1 MKMETYISDLL
12 YRHDC
17 VIIPG
22 LGGIITNYRSAQIH
36 PVSHT
41 LRPPSKSIRFNVNL
55 QEDDGLLANYVSS
68 CESISFASAQSKI
81 ERFVFSIQNDLQ
93 HKKEARLPKIGILS
107 VDINGILSFEPDLK
121 VNYLPDAFG
130 LEAIQSPAILRKSK
144 GIDVSKQIY
153 QGAKSIQAQKTSFN
167 WKVAAVLI
175 PIIGLS
181 TYVSF
186 QQEAI
191 GDKYA
196 NYAYLN
202 PFKEKPAAVYV
213 PRTMEVKEKTIELK
227 ETKIT
232 AAPNTVV
239 ETVKENTE
247 VKTEVK
253 VKKTIP
259 APSVK
264 TTLVSKPFH
273 LVAGC
278 FSSEH
283 NATKLVA
290 QLKTE
295 GFDGSII
302 GQNANGL
309 FRVAFQSYVSREL
322 AVLEMKKLKDSGKST
337 WLLKK

>member
-1 MKMETYISDLL
+1 
-12 YRHDC
+12 

-93 HKKEARLPKIGILS
+93 HKKEAILPKIGVLS

-175 PIIGLS
+175 PLIGLS

-186 QQEAI
+186 QQDAI

-202 PFKEKPAAVYV
+202 PFKEKPASVYV
-213 PRTMEVKEKTIELK
+213 PRTIEVKEKTIELK

-232 AAPNTVV
+232 TTPKTVV
-239 ETVKENTE
+239 ETVKANTE
-247 VKTEVK
+247 VKA
-253 VKKTIP
+253 KKTIP

-295 GFDGSII
+295 GFDASVI

-309 FRVAFQSYVSREL
+309 FRVAFQSYVNREL
-322 AVLEMKKLKDSGKST
+322 AVSEMKKLKDSGKST

>member
-81 ERFVFSIQNDLQ
+81 ERFVFSIQNDLE
-93 HKKEARLPKIGILS
+93 HKKEARLPKIGVLS
-107 VDINGILSFEPDLK
+107 VDINGIISFEPDLK

-175 PIIGLS
+175 PLIGLS

-186 QQEAI
+186 QQEAL

-202 PFKEKPAAVYV
+202 PFKEKPASVYV

-232 AAPNTVV
+232 TTPKTVV
-239 ETVKENTE
+239 ETVKANTE
-247 VKTEVK
+247 VKA
-253 VKKTIP
+253 KKTIP

-278 FSSEH
+278 FSSKL
-283 NATKLVA
+283 NANNLVA

-295 GFDGSII
+295 GFEASVI
-302 GQNANGL
+302 GQNENGL

-322 AVLEMKKLKDSGKST
+322 AVSEMKKLKDSGKST